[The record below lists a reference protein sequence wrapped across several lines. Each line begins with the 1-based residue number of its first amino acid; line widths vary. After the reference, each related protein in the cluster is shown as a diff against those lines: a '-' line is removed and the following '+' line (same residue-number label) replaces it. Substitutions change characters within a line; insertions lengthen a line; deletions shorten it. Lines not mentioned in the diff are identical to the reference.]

1 MSSAAK
7 VGIFM
12 IAILAILG
20 FFILRIEDIQFGRE
34 AQTQEI
40 NAIFDDVAGLDEKSA
55 VRVAGV
61 RVGTVKT
68 IHPPTPDGK
77 ALVTLEVS
85 KEIQLRQGAQAKVT
99 SMGLLG
105 EKYVELET
113 GPPGAAVIAD
123 TTQTPLP
130 GSATA
135 SIDHV
140 TDQVSLIASDLKAI
154 TASLR
159 NVMGGPE
166 GEQRV
171 EAIVTNV
178 QAITGRLRYLIEAN
192 EGNVSATAANLRALT
207 ADLRVEIPRIVQ
219 SIDRF
224 TSTMT
229 GTVGENREDARAVM
243 QNLRTLST
251 DLKATADNLTD
262 ITGQVKSG
270 EGSVGK
276 LIYSDEAHDR
286 LTSALGSVESGVAEL
301 RNTLG
306 RVGRL
311 ALALD
316 VRSEYYVG
324 REEQDVGFGG
334 NSRSTLNAFIVPNP
348 ERNRFLLA
356 GVADDPRG
364 KKKEKITETTVIDA
378 SGVESTTV
386 ERQTKYEREFLLT
399 AQAGWRLEDF
409 DIRLGLIES
418 TGGVGADYRWNNRAT
433 ITGEAFD
440 FGRRYDDN
448 AHLRLFGTYIFRL
461 EKENFPAVFVTSGV
475 DDVLNDLAVTV
486 GGGIRWSDDD
496 LKYLL
501 GSIPTP

>member
-1 MSSAAK
+1 M
-7 VGIFM
+7 
-12 IAILAILG
+12 
-20 FFILRIEDIQFGRE
+20 
-34 AQTQEI
+34 
-40 NAIFDDVAGLDEKSA
+40 
-55 VRVAGV
+55 
-61 RVGTVKT
+61 
-68 IHPPTPDGK
+68 
-77 ALVTLEVS
+77 
-85 KEIQLRQGAQAKVT
+85 
-99 SMGLLG
+99 
-105 EKYVELET
+105 
-113 GPPGAAVIAD
+113 
-123 TTQTPLP
+123 
-130 GSATA
+130 
-135 SIDHV
+135 
-140 TDQVSLIASDLKAI
+140 
-154 TASLR
+154 
-159 NVMGGPE
+159 
-166 GEQRV
+166 
-171 EAIVTNV
+171 
-178 QAITGRLRYLIEAN
+178 
-192 EGNVSATAANLRALT
+192 
-207 ADLRVEIPRIVQ
+207 
-219 SIDRF
+219 
-224 TSTMT
+224 
-229 GTVGENREDARAVM
+229 VM
-243 QNLRTLST
+243 QNLRTLSS
-251 DLKATADNLTD
+251 DLKVTADNLNA

-286 LTSALGSVESGVAEL
+286 LTTALGSVESGVTEL

-324 REEQDVGFGG
+324 REEQDDVGFGG
-334 NSRSTLNAFIVPNP
+334 NSRSALNAFIVPNP

-378 SGVESTTV
+378 NGVESTTI

-418 TGGVGADYRWNNRAT
+418 TGGIGADYRWNNRAT
-433 ITGEAFD
+433 LTGEAFD
-440 FGRRYDDN
+440 FGRRYDDS

-461 EKENFPAVFVTSGV
+461 EKEKTPAIFVTSGV
-475 DDVLNDLAVTV
+475 DDVLNDLAFTV